1 MADIIAEI
9 NTIGDLIAPASDF
22 TRFYKQS
29 LPEKY
34 VANTVGIRWQGDTN
48 ESLTNVM
55 YSVGRTYQ
63 VVYFGNNEVNCIQ
76 IADKIRTQLNN
87 TIKTRL
93 RGSDDYMTLGPLSFS
108 APYKTET
115 DGVYAIVGVLPVTIY
130 AERPQQSWEPIENIE
145 TNIESGS
152 VGYIDGKPHKRT
164 NTDLLTV
171 TKDDV
176 TYEFVKKEIEEI
188 GGNE

>member
-115 DGVYAIVGVLPVTIY
+115 DGVYAIIGVLPVTVY
-130 AERPQQSWEPIENIE
+130 AERPQTEYQKMAYVEADVNGNKVSAGIS
-145 TNIESGS
+145 TNG
-152 VGYIDGKPHKRT
+152 
-164 NTDLLTV
+164 
-171 TKDDV
+171 
-176 TYEFVKKEIEEI
+176 
-188 GGNE
+188 